1 MPRYR
6 HLKRYRQ
13 IANSLARHGFGH
25 LLAQLKVSHLIP
37 AGRRKQLDDT
47 VTHLSAAQR
56 LRTLLEE
63 LGPTF
68 VKFGQLLSTRPDL
81 MPGDFLEELSRLQDN
96 VPPFPLNEVQAI
108 ISAELKRPL
117 PEVYASFETDPL
129 AAASI
134 SQVHKAILKDGTPVV
149 VKVRRPGIRR
159 QMEIDLEILLEAARL
174 AERHTTWGKLYRV
187 KDVVMELQKTVREE
201 LDFLNEAENAEA
213 FRNNFL
219 KRTDVYISKVYKDL
233 SSSAVLTMEMV
244 EGIKLNDPESLKAAG
259 YNPETV
265 VHRLVDTMFEQVF
278 IFGLFHGDPHPGN
291 LALDRQGR
299 LVFMDFGIVG
309 RLKGEQKHRFIVF
322 LLGVINS
329 NPRQIVR
336 SLADMGILAG
346 HFDRRALLN
355 DVEKL
360 LSAYLD
366 VPLRKIQLGRALRE
380 IFALTYKYKILL
392 PAEFTLLGKSI
403 MTLEGVIER
412 LDAGVKMAEL
422 LKPYAPRLLRERYS
436 PKSLRNTA
444 VEQLY
449 EVTGFIQSLP
459 RRLNELMDRVD
470 TDGFPV
476 HHQFPDKEKAF
487 AHLDR
492 LINRLTFSIVLLA
505 FSIIV
510 AGLVIGSGLVATVSG
525 EQLLWRLP
533 IIEIG
538 FIIAGLMAA
547 WLLLAIYRS
556 GKL

>member
-13 IANSLARHGFGH
+13 IANSLVRHGFGH
-25 LLAQLKVSHLIP
+25 LLDQLNISHLFP
-37 AGRRKQLDDT
+37 AGRRKNIGDA
-47 VTHLSAAQR
+47 VTHLSGAQR

-81 MPGDFLEELSRLQDN
+81 MPREYLEELSRLQDN
-96 VPPFPLNEVQAI
+96 VPPFSFSDVQATV
-108 ISAELKRPL
+108 SGELKRPL
-117 PEVYASFETDPL
+117 EEIFTSFEQEPL

-134 SQVHKAILKDGTPVV
+134 SQVHRAVLQDGTPVV

-159 QMEIDLEILLEAARL
+159 QMEIDLEILLEAAAL
-174 AERHTTWGKLYRV
+174 AERHTSWGKLYRV
-187 KDVVMELQKTVREE
+187 KDVVLELQKTVREE
-201 LDFLNEAENAEA
+201 LDFQNEAENAEA
-213 FRNNFL
+213 FRNNFID
-219 KRTDVYISKVYKDL
+219 RTDVYIPRVYKEL
-233 SSSAVLTMEMV
+233 SSPAVLTMEMV
-244 EGIKLNDPESLKAAG
+244 EGIKLNSPESLRKAG
-259 YNPETV
+259 FDPGTI

-278 IFGLFHGDPHPGN
+278 VFGLFHGDPHPGN
-291 LALDRQGR
+291 LALDKQGR
-299 LVFMDFGIVG
+299 LVFLDFGIVG
-309 RLKGEQKHRFIVF
+309 RLQGERKHRFITF

-329 NPRQIVR
+329 NSRQIVR
-336 SLADMGILAG
+336 SLSEMGILSA
-346 HFDRRALLN
+346 HVDRRALLN

-360 LSAYLD
+360 LSSYLD
-366 VPLRKIQLGRALRE
+366 VPLRKIKLGKALAE
-380 IFALTYKYKILL
+380 IFALTYNYKILL
-392 PAEFTLLGKSI
+392 PAEFTLLAKSI
-403 MTLEGVIER
+403 MTLEGVIEE
-412 LDAGVKMAEL
+412 LDASFKLTEL

-436 PKSLRNTA
+436 PKVLKNTA
-444 VEQLY
+444 VEQFY
-449 EVTGFIQSLP
+449 EVSGFIKSLP
-459 RRLNELMDRVD
+459 QRLNELMDRVD

-476 HHQFPDKEKAF
+476 HHEFPDKDKAF

-510 AGLVIGSGLVATVSG
+510 AGLVIGSGLVATASG

-538 FIIAGLMAA
+538 FVIAVLMAA